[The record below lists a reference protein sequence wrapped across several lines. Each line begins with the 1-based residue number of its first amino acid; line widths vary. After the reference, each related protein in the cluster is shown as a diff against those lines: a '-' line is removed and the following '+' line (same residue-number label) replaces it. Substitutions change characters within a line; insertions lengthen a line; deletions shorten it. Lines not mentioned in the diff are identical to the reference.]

1 MIFAS
6 FGSLISASEYVFEK
20 RHVDPA
26 GALSAHLCTLTWLL
40 MKAASDVV
48 PFSFPI
54 TRASVPKLPVVL
66 QIQGFFSRYFL
77 HGMISFPSR

>member
-1 MIFAS
+1 MIVAS
-6 FGSLISASEYVFEK
+6 FGNLISAREYVFENVHFVP
-20 RHVDPA
+20 R

-40 MKAASDVV
+40 MKAASDVE

-54 TRASVPKLPVVL
+54 TRASVHKLPVVL
-66 QIQGFFSRYFL
+66 HTQGFFSRYFL